1 MAINKRSLFQGN
13 GWLWY
18 KGGVSYFLL
27 IRLRYLHYGAFPN
40 ILIGSTGSMRLAI
53 QYQKLEE
60 FD

>member
-1 MAINKRSLFQGN
+1 ML
-13 GWLWY
+13 

-40 ILIGSTGSMRLAI
+40 ILIGSTESMRLAI